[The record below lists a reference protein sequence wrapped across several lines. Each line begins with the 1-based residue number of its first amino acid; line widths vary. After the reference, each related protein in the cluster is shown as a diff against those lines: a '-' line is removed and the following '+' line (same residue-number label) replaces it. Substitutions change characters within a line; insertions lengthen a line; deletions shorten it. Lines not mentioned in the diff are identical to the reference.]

1 MLQSQQKEAQL
12 KDDSV
17 PLDEDEEDD
26 DDEPTIIKMLES
38 MLPRKLLLSE
48 LLAMNNE
55 VSVEEL
61 KAEIK
66 NRFFKDIAAK
76 QQKIMDDEWSKRAAR
91 LDKLLDKIIQ
101 KKLRM
106 ETEYAE
112 QRAIEAKQKLE
123 KEQM

>member
-1 MLQSQQKEAQL
+1 MLQSKHQEAQI
-12 KDDSV
+12 KGEEVPVDD
-17 PLDEDEEDD
+17 EGEEE

-66 NRFFKDIAAK
+66 NRIFKDRAAK
-76 QQKIMDDEWSKRAAR
+76 TQKLLDDEWERRA
-91 LDKLLDKIIQ
+91 
-101 KKLRM
+101 
-106 ETEYAE
+106 
-112 QRAIEAKQKLE
+112 
-123 KEQM
+123 

>member
-1 MLQSQQKEAQL
+1 MLQSKHQEAQI
-12 KDDSV
+12 KGEEVPVDD
-17 PLDEDEEDD
+17 EGEEE

-66 NRFFKDIAAK
+66 NRIFKDRAAK
-76 QQKIMDDEWSKRAAR
+76 TQKLLDDEWERRAGK
-91 LDKLLDKIIQ
+91 LDKLLDRIIER
-101 KKLRM
+101 KL
-106 ETEYAE
+106 
-112 QRAIEAKQKLE
+112 
-123 KEQM
+123 